1 VTDGLLSGI
10 LLSYDSDDQISD
22 VLSVDVISH
31 FLANAKDDTYA
42 GFPSLGVSISRTEDP
57 SFRKFLKLTSE
68 QGGLYISTVR
78 TGGAADLAGIKKG
91 DVLLSAA
98 GFPIDRRGYY
108 QHPHYGSVFWGHL
121 VRGESATGDEITL
134 GLQRD
139 GEPVE
144 ITATLTR
151 EEPEDHLVPDYRFD
165 RAPNFLVKGGLIF
178 QELSR
183 PVLEA
188 FGKDWRSRAPLNL
201 LDVYENPEKYEDKA
215 ERIIFLS
222 GSIPTPAT
230 VGYERLRNLIVKKV
244 NGVEIDSM
252 KTLIEAFDKP
262 NADNLHSIEFLEES
276 FTVYLDETVSTMVDS
291 TLLQRGLNRLSRA
304 E

>member
-1 VTDGLLSGI
+1 MRLL
-10 LLSYDSDDQISD
+10 
-22 VLSVDVISH
+22 
-31 FLANAKDDTYA
+31 K
-42 GFPSLGVSISRTEDP
+42 
-57 SFRKFLKLTSE
+57 K

-98 GFPIDRRGYY
+98 GFSIDRRGYY

-252 KTLIEAFDKP
+252 KTLIKAFEKP